1 MRTGLNSQIGLSFT
15 ASESPITRSRNEG
28 SRVDEEWALQSRIS
42 LAMHCLAGF
51 LMLAT
56 MTEAAEPVPLSPTA
70 LAASAD
76 GKTLYV
82 ACATGRSI
90 LQFGVDQRKVLSALA
105 MPGTP
110 SGLALSSS
118 EKELYVTCAAPE
130 SKVYI
135 LDLAQQKIIAT
146 IPAGHTAAAPVLS
159 RDGKTLFVCNQFDN
173 DVSVVDVAARKEMR
187 RIKVQREPVAAAITK
202 DGKFLLVNGSV
213 PSFGN

>member
-1 MRTGLNSQIGLSFT
+1 
-15 ASESPITRSRNEG
+15 
-28 SRVDEEWALQSRIS
+28 
-42 LAMHCLAGF
+42 
-51 LMLAT
+51 
-56 MTEAAEPVPLSPTA
+56 
-70 LAASAD
+70 
-76 GKTLYV
+76 
-82 ACATGRSI
+82 
-90 LQFGVDQRKVLSALA
+90 
-105 MPGTP
+105 
-110 SGLALSSS
+110 LALSSS
-118 EKELYVTCAAPE
+118 EKELFVTCTAPE